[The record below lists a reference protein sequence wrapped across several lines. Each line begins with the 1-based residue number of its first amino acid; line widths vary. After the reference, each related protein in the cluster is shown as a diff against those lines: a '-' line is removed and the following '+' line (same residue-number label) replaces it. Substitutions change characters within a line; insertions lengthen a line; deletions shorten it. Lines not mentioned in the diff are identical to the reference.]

1 MRDVALCIAK
11 HVTDMRL
18 GNNNAGMTLIEI
30 LVVLV
35 IISILATIAIP
46 QFRGMI
52 NRTKLSTAEHSLQQ
66 AMRGIWF
73 YQTQDDSLTF
83 PNSDMINSYS
93 DLQDIVREYIG
104 SLPEENTADF
114 RFVSYAAT
122 DTSFILVGR
131 AKDRDETVITGTN
144 LGISH

>member
-1 MRDVALCIAK
+1 
-11 HVTDMRL
+11 MRL
-18 GNNNAGMTLIEI
+18 NNNNAGVTLIEL

-35 IISILATIAIP
+35 IISILSAIAIP

-52 NRTKLSTAEHSLQQ
+52 DRTKISTAEHSMQQ

-83 PNSDMINSYS
+83 PDSDMINSYS
-93 DLQDIVREYIG
+93 DLQDVVLEYIG
-104 SLPEENTADF
+104 SLPEENIADF
-114 RFVSYAAT
+114 RFVSYSVT
-122 DTSFILVGR
+122 DTSFILVAR

-144 LGISH
+144 LGINY

>member
-1 MRDVALCIAK
+1 MN
-11 HVTDMRL
+11 
-18 GNNNAGMTLIEI
+18 NNNAGVTLIEL

-35 IISILATIAIP
+35 IISILSAIAIP

-52 NRTKLSTAEHSLQQ
+52 DRTKISTAEHSMQQ

-83 PNSDMINSYS
+83 PDSDMINSYS
-93 DLQDIVREYIG
+93 DLQDVVLEYIG
-104 SLPEENTADF
+104 SLPEENIADF
-114 RFVSYAAT
+114 RFVSYSAT
-122 DTSFILVGR
+122 DTSFILVAR

-144 LGISH
+144 LGINY

>member
-1 MRDVALCIAK
+1 MGK
-11 HVTDMRL
+11 RL
-18 GNNNAGMTLIEI
+18 SSNKLSSNNAGMTLIEL

-35 IISILATIAIP
+35 IVAILSAIAIP

-52 NRTKLSTAEHSLQQ
+52 DRTKVSTAEHSVQQ

-73 YQTQDDSLTF
+73 YQTEDDSLSF
-83 PNSDMINSYS
+83 PDSDMINSYS

-104 SLPEENTADF
+104 SLPEEDAADF
-114 RFVSYAAT
+114 GFVSYSAT
-122 DTSFILVGR
+122 RTSFILVVR

-144 LGISH
+144 LGISR

>member
-1 MRDVALCIAK
+1 
-11 HVTDMRL
+11 MRL
-18 GNNNAGMTLIEI
+18 NNNNAGVTLIEL

-35 IISILATIAIP
+35 IISILSAIAIP

-52 NRTKLSTAEHSLQQ
+52 DRTKISTAEHSMQQ

-83 PNSDMINSYS
+83 PDSDMINSYS
-93 DLQDIVREYIG
+93 DLQDVVLEYIG
-104 SLPEENTADF
+104 SLPEENIADF
-114 RFVSYAAT
+114 RFVSYSAT
-122 DTSFILVGR
+122 DTSFILVAR

-144 LGISH
+144 LGINY